1 MDWFIKRNAASK
13 QHYNKK
19 YEFKHVTLSLFLMLS
34 QPKLWT
40 LQLYST
46 ATTNK
51 LNIPPTILIIN
62 DCIKSKAAINDYF
75 DNILNK
81 TQSRDK
87 Q

>member
-19 YEFKHVTLSLFLMLS
+19 YEVKHVSVSLLLMLS
-34 QPKLWT
+34 QPWLWT

-62 DCIKSKAAINDYF
+62 DFIKSAINDYF

-81 TQSRDK
+81 TLSRDM